1 MKFRIARS
9 IVHSSTGTGR
19 VDRVRR
25 RVAVVSAGLA
35 AGLGVPAFAQ
45 PKALRLG
52 STFDNS
58 GVEKANG
65 SGCFLGAR
73 ACFEAINR
81 DGGVHGSKVELV
93 MADDQFAP
101 ELAKSNAQAFRRDR
115 SILGLLTPLGT
126 RQTAATMEAVRD
138 MAIVGPIT
146 GTAAVRRTSP
156 GNVFWVRAGYDQ
168 EVEKLIGTSSTL
180 GHTRIGIVYPDDPL
194 GKSVYAGFEQSMSQ
208 HRLTPAVVATTPG
221 TTSTE
226 VEPAAQA
233 VAAAAPQ
240 MVIVVLA
247 GMAPR
252 FVQALRK
259 LDNGSTTIYGLS
271 ISINAANVRAMGEY
285 GRGVGFTIVVPSPF
299 VAKSDI
305 VRRYQ
310 ADMRAL
316 GQDDFSLP
324 SLEGYVNARVMI
336 EGLRLAGPAISREAL
351 IAALER
357 IEALDLGG
365 GLRITYGTANRMG
378 SRFVDLAV
386 IDAGGRIRT

>member
-1 MKFRIARS
+1 MKLPIARLAL
-9 IVHSSTGTGR
+9 HTPGGA
-19 VDRVRR
+19 DRIDRTRR
-25 RVAVVSAGLA
+25 RVAVATGLV
-35 AGLGVPAFAQ
+35 AGLGAPALAQ
-45 PKALRLG
+45 PKSLRVG

-65 SGCFLGAR
+65 SAGFLGAT

-81 DGGVHGSKVELV
+81 EGGVLGTKVELV
-93 MADDQFAP
+93 MADDQFSP
-101 ELAKSNAQAFRRDR
+101 ELTKNNAQAFRRDR

-126 RQTAATMEAVRD
+126 RQTAAAIEAVRD

-146 GTAAVRRTSP
+146 GTAAVRRGSP
-156 GNVFWVRAGYDQ
+156 ANVFWVRAGYDQ
-168 EVEKLIGTSSTL
+168 EVEKLVTTSSTL

-194 GKSVYAGFEQSMSQ
+194 GKSVYAGFQQSMSQ

-221 TTSTE
+221 TTSPE

-259 LDNGSTTIYGLS
+259 LDSGSTTIYGLS
-271 ISINAANVRAMGEY
+271 ISINAANVRAMGEQ

-310 ADMRAL
+310 ADMRAV
-316 GQDDFSLP
+316 GREEFSLP
-324 SLEGYVNARVMI
+324 SLEGYVNARVMV
-336 EGLRLAGPAISREAL
+336 EGLRLAGTAVSRESL

-357 IEALDLGG
+357 IESLDLGG
-365 GLRITYGTANRMG
+365 GLRIAYGTANRMG

-386 IDAGGRIRT
+386 IDATGRIRT